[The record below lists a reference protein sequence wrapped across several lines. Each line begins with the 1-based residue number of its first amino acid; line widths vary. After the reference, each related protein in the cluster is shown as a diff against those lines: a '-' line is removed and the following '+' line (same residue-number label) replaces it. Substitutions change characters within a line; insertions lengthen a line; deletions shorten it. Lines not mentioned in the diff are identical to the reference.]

1 MKISKK
7 TEYGL
12 RAMVFLA
19 RQSLGVGGLAKGKS
33 KKGELSR
40 PFSMREIADKT
51 KIPFVFLTKIFSKL
65 EKAGLIKAKTGMRG
79 GYFLARPANKITTAD
94 VVSVLE
100 EDLAVVHCS
109 GCPMAGGCS
118 SRDVWDEVKE
128 SINETMDKKTLADLI
143 K

>member
-19 RQSLGVGGLAKGKS
+19 KNPVRPQAKGAPYQ
-33 KKGELSR
+33 
-40 PFSMREIADKT
+40 PFSMREIAGKT

-65 EKAGLIKAKTGMRG
+65 EKAKLIKAKIGMRG
-79 GYFLARPANKITTAD
+79 GYFLAKSAKKIS
-94 VVSVLE
+94 VVDIVMALE
-100 EDLAVVHCS
+100 EEIATSHCC

-118 SRDVWDEVKE
+118 SKDVWEEVQE
-128 SINETMDKKTLADLI
+128 SVEKTMGKKTLADLV

>member
-12 RAMVFLA
+12 RAMTFLA
-19 RQSLGVGGLAKGKS
+19 KNLYHKGDKGKIT
-33 KKGELSR
+33 R
-40 PFSMREIADKT
+40 PFSLREIAAKT
-51 KIPFVFLTKIFSKL
+51 KTPFGFLERIFSQL
-65 EKAGLIKAKTGMRG
+65 EKANLVKAKLGANG
-79 GYFLARPANKITTAD
+79 GYFLARPANKITIAD
-94 VVSVLE
+94 IVSLLE
-100 EDLAVVHCS
+100 EDLAVVHCQ

-118 SRDVWDEVKE
+118 SRDIWDEVKE